1 MKNLKTLGKHN
12 YGRPKKQ
19 EKKCGS
25 GEKLTGVHARSTS
38 RTFLLPPAEPS
49 PGAWRYSLTSDL
61 PPNER
66 VGSLQGLAEGRGCR
80 ARILLE
86 RSPRGCCRKS
96 SPPRISNRRHH
107 RPGKLGGNVIWVGM
121 HRGVGG
127 HRDGWEVRV
136 SGSGTRWFGGSVWL
150 SYSGRV

>member
-1 MKNLKTLGKHN
+1 MEEKSMKNLKTLGKHN

-80 ARILLE
+80 DASCLRGLLAAAAGN
-86 RSPRGCCRKS
+86 P
-96 SPPRISNRRHH
+96 RRH
-107 RPGKLGGNVIWVGM
+107 GSQIAVVTALESSGG
-121 HRGVGG
+121 
-127 HRDGWEVRV
+127 
-136 SGSGTRWFGGSVWL
+136 T
-150 SYSGRV
+150 